1 MSILN
6 HGLGFVAA
14 DVAIDEDLFAGL
26 AAEEAVGGYS
36 ERLAG
41 QIPERD
47 IDAGQ
52 RRLQDRP
59 PTPEGAAEEI
69 LPEVLDAGGI
79 LANEQRTEVVEG
91 VDYRHRTTGERGFAE
106 AVKSV
111 FGGDFDEDEL
121 VDGEH
126 IDGGDFHG
134 YTPLLFG
141 LGYGNCLVIDSGP
154 IQLLSYSH

>member
-1 MSILN
+1 MLD
-6 HGLGFVAA
+6 HGLGCVAV

-36 ERLAG
+36 ECFAG

-52 RRLQDRP
+52 CRLQDRP
-59 PTPEGAAEEI
+59 PAPESAAEEI

-91 VDYRHRTTGERGFAE
+91 VDYRH
-106 AVKSV
+106 
-111 FGGDFDEDEL
+111 
-121 VDGEH
+121 
-126 IDGGDFHG
+126 
-134 YTPLLFG
+134 
-141 LGYGNCLVIDSGP
+141 
-154 IQLLSYSH
+154 